1 MPTGSVPAFKPRMVW
16 RGFAH
21 WRDEA
26 LSHLLGSLVGWNRF
40 LLSQAPL
47 PSLYGSGVRYIR
59 EDYTSEHPEDWLDIL
74 ETIHQ
79 GGGDCEDLACW
90 RTAELQHAG
99 ERARVVWHRRLI
111 GPGQTLLH
119 ILVQRA
125 DGRLEDPS
133 RILGMG
139 QEH

>member
-1 MPTGSVPAFKPRMVW
+1 MKSG
-16 RGFAH
+16 
-21 WRDEA
+21 
-26 LSHLLGSLVGWNRF
+26 L
-40 LLSQAPL
+40 PL